1 MNTTQADDI
10 LASMINF
17 IKAHGQERIAEI
29 KQQSEHDFTVG
40 KEKMIEAERKRLTEQ
55 FKKDINIAE
64 VNMKIERSAELNKT
78 RIHKMAKT
86 NELVES
92 LQHEAKVKMAEKL
105 KANPQSSRT
114 CSRPSLSRD

>member
-1 MNTTQADDI
+1 
-10 LASMINF
+10 MINF
-17 IKAHGQERIAEI
+17 IRAHGNERIAEI

-40 KEKMIEAERKRLTEQ
+40 KEKMIEAERKRLTDQ

-78 RIHKMAKT
+78 RINKMRKT

-92 LQHEAKVKMAEKL
+92 LQFEAKVKMASEL
-105 KANPQSSRT
+105 KA
-114 CSRPSLSRD
+114 RPENYKTLLKDLLI